1 MIMAPC
7 INEST
12 NLNKL
17 NPQPTKKSRVIYHLD
32 SYSETEL
39 KELKHKFISYLDRLQ
54 SWVRQVESRQSEL
67 LQLQDVDLR
76 KQGNP
81 VDKASKKII
90 GQKRAVPVVS
100 PDTETKRRRLM
111 RKKTVELDS
120 TETQKVETAMMSKC
134 GVMFKGKRAQQKRR
148 SKPWAEFTQ
157 TPAVVSSQRD
167 PEKPLQ
173 KLPNAALPKKVC
185 KQVTGKPVPMQKRTV
200 PEAKENPRKRR
211 EMSVEERDQLGLVL
225 QDLAEEHLYEIL
237 QIVAKRN
244 PKLTTPDGDGEI
256 ELDVSALDSESMWD
270 LNDFV
275 RKLKPKQDNKVT

>member
-1 MIMAPC
+1 MAPC
-7 INEST
+7 INNST

-17 NPQPTKKSRVIYHLD
+17 NPQPTKKSRVIYHLG

-148 SKPWAEFTQ
+148 SKPWAEFIQ
-157 TPAVVSSQRD
+157 TPAEEDSGRGQRKSTQ
-167 PEKPLQ
+167 EKRH
-173 KLPNAALPKKVC
+173 VC
-185 KQVTGKPVPMQKRTV
+185 SGKG
-200 PEAKENPRKRR
+200 
-211 EMSVEERDQLGLVL
+211 SVGARVARLG
-225 QDLAEEHLYEIL
+225 
-237 QIVAKRN
+237 
-244 PKLTTPDGDGEI
+244 
-256 ELDVSALDSESMWD
+256 
-270 LNDFV
+270 
-275 RKLKPKQDNKVT
+275 